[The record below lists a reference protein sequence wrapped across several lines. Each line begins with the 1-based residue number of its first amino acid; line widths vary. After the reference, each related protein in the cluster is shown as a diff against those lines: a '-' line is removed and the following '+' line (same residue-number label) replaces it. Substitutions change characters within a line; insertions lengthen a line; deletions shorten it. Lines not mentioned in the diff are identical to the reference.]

1 MRNNLGH
8 ITRGD
13 PVYRT
18 RKMLEKEIADLERQL
33 PFAFDEED
41 RAEIEYE
48 LDQARQML
56 DSLNSCFV

>member
-1 MRNNLGH
+1 MKQNLGH

-18 RKMLEKEIADLERQL
+18 RKMLEKEIADCERELQ
-33 PFAFDEED
+33 FVTDEDE
-41 RAEIEYE
+41 RAQIEYDKE
-48 LDQARQML
+48 QAQSHL